1 MTSPLHAILD
11 VDLAGRRQVAVTD
24 LARSFFDGGARVVQ
38 LRAKLLASAPFL
50 EQSECLVRLAEPY
63 KATVIINDRVDIAL
77 LAGAAGAHVGQ
88 DDLPPAAARRLLGQD
103 AVVGYST
110 HTVAQIEA
118 AAREPVTYIAVGPVF
133 GTATKETGYEPVGL
147 DLVAEAA
154 RLAGRLPVVA
164 IGGIT
169 LDTAPQVIAAG
180 ASSVAIISDLLV
192 DDDPA
197 ARVAAYC
204 RVLSL

>member
-11 VDLAGRRQVAVTD
+11 VDLAGRRHVAVTD

-50 EQSECLVRLAEPY
+50 EQSESLVRLAEPY

-77 LAGAAGAHVGQ
+77 LAGAAGVHVGQ
-88 DDLPPAAARRLLGQD
+88 DDVPPAAARRLLGQD
-103 AVVGYST
+103 AVIGCST

-133 GTATKETGYEPVGL
+133 GTATKETGYQPVGL
-147 DLVAEAA
+147 ALVAEAA
-154 RLAGRLPVVA
+154 RLAGGVPVVA

-169 LDTAPQVIAAG
+169 LDTAPHVIAAG

-192 DDDPA
+192 DDNPA